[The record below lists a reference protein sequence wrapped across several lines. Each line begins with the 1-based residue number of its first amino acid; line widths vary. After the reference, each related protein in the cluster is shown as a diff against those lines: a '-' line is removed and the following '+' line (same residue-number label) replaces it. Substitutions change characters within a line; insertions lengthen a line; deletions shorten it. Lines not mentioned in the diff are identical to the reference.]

1 MVENKD
7 GDVMILYTCV
17 RLRGGILSF
26 VRAARNP
33 RLTWR
38 NADKCTTRR

>member
-1 MVENKD
+1 MENED
-7 GDVMILYTCV
+7 GDDMILYTCV
-17 RLRGGILSF
+17 LLRGGILSF

-38 NADKCTTRR
+38 NADKCTTCR